1 MDFIT
6 GYQFGL
12 PSSSNFLQN
21 LEEREHWLHIYSC
34 RKPYG
39 FWGLHA
45 SRLQGVLKQMGIR
58 VVPGFVAE
66 ANQGMEDYVLAMVK
80 RAEERVEGGFVG
92 DDSSE
97 AMVYRSI
104 RRTMEKE
111 DEKRATGDHNPDERR
126 LEIASEL
133 LDELGWSVRKILN
146 HIVTEEVAR
155 PHTQLLVMKRPPL
168 R

>member
-1 MDFIT
+1 MDVLEIFFSTAMDFIT

-21 LEEREHWLHIYSC
+21 LEERKHWLHIYQC

-45 SRLQGVLKQMGIR
+45 SRLQGALKQMGIR
-58 VVPGFVAE
+58 IVPDFVAE
-66 ANQGMEDYVLAMVK
+66 ANQRMEDYVLAMVK
-80 RAEERVEGGFVG
+80 RAEERVEGGLVG

-111 DEKRATGDHNPDERR
+111 DEKRSTGAVSTLDKRR

-133 LDELGWSVRKILN
+133 LDELGWFILKN
-146 HIVTEEVAR
+146 
-155 PHTQLLVMKRPPL
+155 LS
-168 R
+168 